1 VKSMATDDHVRLA
14 YRWAELLPTDE
25 PSRELVAAVSGADV
39 RYFTANVVR
48 SENGKEWQTSSW
60 VELAYRKSDGGFR
73 ALWKS
78 GVGDTPEL
86 PGAIVSD
93 WSTAPT
99 RDDAIAQFFGRH
111 HAAGFPLVG
120 VCELIKVR
128 NGSRGYRDAP
138 VVHGYELPLQ

>member
-1 VKSMATDDHVRLA
+1 MATKDRVRPA

-25 PSRELVAAVSGADV
+25 PSRELIAAVSGADV
-39 RYFTANVVR
+39 RHFTASVVG
-48 SENGKEWQTSSW
+48 SEDGKEWQTSSW

-73 ALWKS
+73 AVWKS

-99 RDDAIAQFFGRH
+99 RDDAIAQFFDRQR
-111 HAAGFPLVG
+111 AAGFPLVG

-128 NGSRGYRDAP
+128 NGTRGYRDAP
-138 VVHGYELPLQ
+138 VVLGYELPLP